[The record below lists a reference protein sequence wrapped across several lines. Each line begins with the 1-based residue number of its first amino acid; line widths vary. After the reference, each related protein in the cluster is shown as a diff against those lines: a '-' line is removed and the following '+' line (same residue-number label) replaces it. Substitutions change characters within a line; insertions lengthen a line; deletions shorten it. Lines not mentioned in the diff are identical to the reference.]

1 MQESALQS
9 FLCMAG
15 SEPKSDAARA
25 CGPTETDPFDDMHDN
40 QADWDQYASVLP
52 LRWLCEIGEAFDRS
66 DGEAKKFQRWHR
78 WFTYAAALL
87 ATLTVVLAIV
97 GLGFVASDPPEA
109 SKLRWEDRFDLGEL
123 TAASLT
129 LVIVFV
135 GFGLRFKEKWL
146 RLRHRAELY
155 RLLRYNFLIQPSLW
169 SGGQDP
175 QAWIAK
181 EIAGIDKR
189 TGGKLEEAINEPS
202 PSGPY
207 EAVESRMPRHRLQA
221 LTQYYLSKRLGPQ
234 KEYLANR
241 AQRNEVKDRMRVML
255 PFFFFGSI
263 VAVAAKLAMKSFHHS
278 WWAFGF
284 VLAATMLPVFAAG
297 LRTYLAAFEFSR
309 NKSRFS
315 AAHKALSET
324 EKSLVQNTFEAVSAE
339 PNRPGHQE
347 SLLWGSPL
355 GQVIVVAE
363 QSAMD
368 AAAAHEDEA
377 SVYPVLRDLAWCE
390 HVLDAEHREWFRL
403 MYDAEWFG

>member
-1 MQESALQS
+1 
-9 FLCMAG
+9 MAG
-15 SEPKSDAARA
+15 SEPKPEEVGA

-40 QADWDQYASVLP
+40 PGDWEQYASVLP
-52 LRWLCEIGEAFDRS
+52 LRSLCAIGEAFDRA
-66 DGEAKKFQRWHR
+66 DVEAKKSQKWHR
-78 WFTYAAALL
+78 WFTYAAAVL
-87 ATLTVVLAIV
+87 ATATVVLAIV
-97 GLGFVASDPPEA
+97 GLGYVAADPPEA
-109 SKLRWEDRFDLGEL
+109 LKVKWESRFDGWEL

-129 LVIVFV
+129 FVVVFV

-155 RLLRYNFLIQPSLW
+155 RLLRYHFLIQPSVW
-169 SGGQDP
+169 DRGQDP
-175 QAWIAK
+175 QVWIAK
-181 EIAGIDKR
+181 QIAEIEKL
-189 TGGKLEEAINEPS
+189 TVGKLDEAINQPS

-207 EAVESRMPRHRLQA
+207 EPVRSRMGRHRLQA
-221 LTQYYLSKRLGPQ
+221 LTQYYLAKRLGPQ

-241 AQRNEVKDRMRVML
+241 AQRNEVKDRMRFML
-255 PFFFFGSI
+255 PYFFFGSI
-263 VAVAAKLAMKSFHHS
+263 VAVAAKLAMKSLHHS

-324 EKSLVQNTFEAVSAE
+324 EKSLVQNTFEAVSAQADQS
-339 PNRPGHQE
+339 RRQE
-347 SLLWGSPL
+347 SLLWGSAL

-363 QSAMD
+363 QSAID
-368 AAAAHEDEA
+368 AAATQNDDIEA
-377 SVYPVLRDLAWCE
+377 YAALRDLAWCE
-390 HVLDAEHREWFRL
+390 HLLDAEHREWLRL

>member
-1 MQESALQS
+1 
-9 FLCMAG
+9 
-15 SEPKSDAARA
+15 
-25 CGPTETDPFDDMHDN
+25 MHDN
-40 QADWDQYASVLP
+40 QGDWEQYASVLP
-52 LRWLCEIGEAFDRS
+52 LRSLCDIGEGFDRA
-66 DGEAKKFQRWHR
+66 DVEAKKFQKWHR
-78 WFTYAAALL
+78 RFTCVAAVL
-87 ATLTVVLAIV
+87 ATATVVAAIV
-97 GLGFVASDPPEA
+97 GLGYSATDPLEA
-109 SKLRWEDRFDLGEL
+109 SKVKWEGRFDAGEL

-129 LVIVFV
+129 LLVVFV

-155 RLLRYNFLIQPSLW
+155 RLLRYHFLIQPSVW
-169 SGGQDP
+169 DRGQDP

-181 EIAGIDKR
+181 QIAEIDKL
-189 TGGKLEEAINEPS
+189 TAGKLDEAINEPS

-207 EAVESRMPRHRLQA
+207 EPVQSRMGRHRLQA
-221 LTQYYLSKRLGPQ
+221 LTQYYLAKRLGPQ

-241 AQRNEVKDRMRVML
+241 TQRNEVKDRMRFML
-255 PFFFFGSI
+255 PYFFFGSI
-263 VAVAAKLAMKSFHHS
+263 VAVAAKLAMKSIHHS

-324 EKSLVQNTFEAVSAE
+324 EKSVVQNTFEAVSAQ
-339 PNRPGHQE
+339 PDQSTRQE

-363 QSAMD
+363 QSAID
-368 AAAAHEDEA
+368 AAACHEDETDA
-377 SVYPVLRDLAWCE
+377 YLVLRDLAWCE
-390 HVLDAEHREWFRL
+390 HLLDAEHREWLRL